1 MFAVRGLHVHEVS
14 LMQDT
19 VIIAVKQAR
28 EAGAQRIHR
37 VMMRVG
43 ALSGAVPETLEFAF
57 EIVAKGTMAEGA
69 VLEIEKVPVL
79 CYCST
84 CAEEFEPADLVC
96 ECTRCARPSVEIRRG
111 RELQLTSLEVS

>member
-1 MFAVRGLHVHEVS
+1 VHEVS

-69 VLEIEKVPVL
+69 LLEIEKVPVV
-79 CYCST
+79 CYCS
-84 CAEEFEPADLVC
+84 A
-96 ECTRCARPSVEIRRG
+96 CARSSNRPISSASAPAARG
-111 RELQLTSLEVS
+111 PASRSGAAASCN

>member
-1 MFAVRGLHVHEVS
+1 MHEVS

-19 VIIAVKQAR
+19 VIIATRQAR

-37 VMMRVG
+37 VAMKVG

-69 VLEIEKVPVL
+69 TLDIERIPVMCFCPACAQEFDAGGSRLRVPAL
-79 CYCST
+79 R
-84 CAEEFEPADLVC
+84 PAQH
-96 ECTRCARPSVEIRRG
+96 RYPPRP
-111 RELQLTSLEVS
+111 

>member
-1 MFAVRGLHVHEVS
+1 MHEVS

-69 VLEIEKVPVL
+69 TLEIEKVAVL
-79 CYCST
+79 CFCPT
-84 CAEEFEPADLVC
+84 CAEEFVPADLVC
-96 ECTRCARPSVEIRRG
+96 ECPRCGRPSVEIRHG